1 MYKYI
6 LLSYTPYED
15 HYCGRGCNCLQSTT
29 QGRDRWSRHETIE
42 SLVEAMVDFDMETAE
57 YAPYRGNSDN
67 VNTDPSYHHVLTTN
81 SFINEDDDEW
91 DDINDSEHYI
101 SHYLESNSYPD
112 DVAELYDKLGK
123 ERMAEFAKI
132 EKHKLE
138 EKKKR
143 EAEERK
149 AFEKKARKQKYEEL
163 KKEFEK

>member
-6 LLSYTPYED
+6 LLSYTPHED

-29 QGRDRWSRHETIE
+29 QGRDGWSRHETIE

-81 SFINEDDDEW
+81 SFIN
-91 DDINDSEHYI
+91 DSEHYI
-101 SHYLESNSYPD
+101 SHSLESNSYPD

-149 AFEKKARKQKYEEL
+149 IMAKNARRQKYEEL